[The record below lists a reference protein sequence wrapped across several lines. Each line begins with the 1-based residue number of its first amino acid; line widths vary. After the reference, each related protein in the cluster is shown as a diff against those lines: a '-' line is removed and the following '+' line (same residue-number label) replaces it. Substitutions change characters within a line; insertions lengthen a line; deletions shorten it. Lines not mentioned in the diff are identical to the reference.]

1 MENKKKFLKPEVEI
15 IEFSAEDII
24 LTSNPLDDQNIDEII
39 EM

>member
-15 IEFSAEDII
+15 IEFFAEDII
-24 LTSNPLDDQNIDEII
+24 LTSNPLDDQNLDEMI